1 MNATRINALISGGI
15 DALPFWMMAAV
26 IIGATALAHA
36 ALKYLHYRLRRLNDS
51 RLHLLSAT
59 AKAVHPP
66 LVGALWV
73 YGLFGAAHYLIP
85 TDVQGHA
92 LILTAA
98 HFFAALLGVWLLIRV
113 CRRLVEVMD
122 RWGDGRTTM
131 LERFLVPFMARCLAA
146 LIPIFVLFSIFP
158 VFVTSASLDTA
169 LHNLTSL
176 ILIGSIAGVLIHG
189 VNISERALSE
199 RYRFDVEEN
208 EDAVA
213 RKVHT
218 QITVLRKLI
227 NFVIVILALAS
238 MLMVFE
244 KVRQLG
250 ASILASAGI
259 LGVVLGFAAQKVLGN
274 LIAGIQIALTQ
285 PIQLNDSV
293 IVEGEW
299 GWVEE
304 LTLTYAVVRTW
315 DWRRVVLPITYFVDH
330 PFENW
335 TRRDKD
341 LIGVVILYVDYQL
354 PMAPLRAECQRI
366 AEASPFWT
374 GRVCKVQML
383 EMTDRN
389 KQLRVLISSSG
400 GPNTFDLRC
409 EIREGLIDFICQHYP
424 QHLPTVRLDLPQR
437 DGGNLPQPP
446 LAESLTDDAE
456 SQADDATSPTED
468 DRQMANGVTA
478 GEARV
483 KHG

>member
-1 MNATRINALISGGI
+1 MNASTLNATAIDTASINTMIAQWL
-15 DALPFWMMAAV
+15 DALPFWITAAA
-26 IIGATALAHA
+26 IIGATVIAHA
-36 ALKYLHYRLRRLNDS
+36 LLKYVHFRLRSLDAG
-51 RLHLLSAT
+51 RLHLLGTT
-59 AKAVHPP
+59 AKSIHPP
-66 LVGALWV
+66 LVGVLWV
-73 YGLFGAAHYLIP
+73 YGLFGATHFLIP
-85 TDVQGHA
+85 EEVEGHS
-92 LILTAA
+92 LIMPVA
-98 HFFAALLGVWLLIRV
+98 HFAAALLGVWLLIRLS
-113 CRRLVEVMD
+113 RRLVTTMD
-122 RWGDGRTTM
+122 RWGDSRTSI

-158 VFVTSASLDTA
+158 IFVTSVSLDSA
-169 LHNLTSL
+169 LHDLTSL
-176 ILIGSIAGVLIHG
+176 ILIGAIAGVLIHG
-189 VNISERALSE
+189 VNIIERALSE
-199 RYRFDVEEN
+199 RYRFDDD
-208 EDAVA
+208 DAVA

-227 NFVIVILALAS
+227 NFVIIILALAS
-238 MLMVFE
+238 MLMVFD

-259 LGVVLGFAAQKVLGN
+259 LGVVLGFSAQKVLGN

-341 LIGVVILYVDYQL
+341 LIGVVILYADYHL
-354 PMAPLRAECQRI
+354 PMEPLRAECQRI

-374 GRVCKVQML
+374 GRVCKVQLL
-383 EMTDRN
+383 EMTERN

-409 EIREGLIDFICQHYP
+409 EIREGLIDFICRNYP
-424 QHLPTVRLDLPQR
+424 EHLPTMRLDMPQR
-437 DGGNLPQPP
+437 DGGNTRQTP
-446 LAESLTDDAE
+446 LSDSAASLARGDAQGDIQ
-456 SQADDATSPTED
+456 SKA
-468 DRQMANGVTA
+468 
-478 GEARV
+478 
-483 KHG
+483 

>member
-1 MNATRINALISGGI
+1 MDVSTINAWITDSLE
-15 DALPFWMMAAV
+15 AFPFWVAAAAL
-26 IIGATALAHA
+26 IGATVLAHA
-36 ALKYLHYRLRRLNDS
+36 GLKYLHFRLRRLNES
-51 RLHLLSAT
+51 RFHVLSTT

-66 LVGALWV
+66 LVGALWG
-73 YGLFGAAHYLIP
+73 YGLFGAAYYLIP
-85 TDVQGHA
+85 SSIQGHS
-92 LILTAA
+92 LIMTVA
-98 HFFAALLGVWLLIRV
+98 HFFAALMGVWLLIRV
-113 CRRLVEVMD
+113 CRRLVQLMD
-122 RWGDGRTTM
+122 RWGDKRTSM

-158 VFVTSASLDTA
+158 VFITSASLDAA

-176 ILIGSIAGVLIHG
+176 ILIGSIAGVLVHG

-199 RYRFDVEEN
+199 RYKFDD

-227 NFVIVILALAS
+227 NFIIIILAVAS
-238 MLMVFE
+238 MLMVFD

-341 LIGVVILYVDYQL
+341 LIGVVILYADYHL
-354 PMAPLRAECQRI
+354 PMEPLREECQRI
-366 AEASPFWT
+366 ADNSPFWT
-374 GRVCKVQML
+374 GRVCKIQML
-383 EMTDRN
+383 EMTERN
-389 KQLRVLISSSG
+389 KQMRVLISSSG

-409 EIREGLIDFICQHYP
+409 EIREGLIDFICEHYP
-424 QHLPTVRLDLPQR
+424 QYLPTVRLDMPQR
-437 DGGNLPQPP
+437 DGSNTPEPP
-446 LAESLTDDAE
+446 LSETHPPGNGNPLKDA
-456 SQADDATSPTED
+456 SA
-468 DRQMANGVTA
+468 A
-478 GEARV
+478 G
-483 KHG
+483 

>member
-1 MNATRINALISGGI
+1 MNASVINATVINNMIAEWL
-15 DALPFWMMAAV
+15 DALPFWITAAV
-26 IIGATALAHA
+26 IIGATVVAHA
-36 ALKYLHYRLRRLNDS
+36 LLKYIHFRLRRLNES
-51 RLHLLSAT
+51 RLRLLSTT

-66 LVGALWV
+66 LVGVLWV
-73 YGLFGAAHYLIP
+73 YGLFGAAYFLIP
-85 TDVQGHA
+85 VEVEGHS
-92 LILTAA
+92 LIMTVA
-98 HFFAALLGVWLLIRV
+98 HFCAALLGVWLLIRLA
-113 CRRLVEVMD
+113 RRLVTTMD
-122 RWGDGRTTM
+122 RWGDSRTSM
-131 LERFLVPFMARCLAA
+131 LERFLVPFMARCVAA

-158 VFVTSASLDTA
+158 VFITSASLDSA

-189 VNISERALSE
+189 VNISERAVSE
-199 RYRFDVEEN
+199 RYRFDD

-227 NFVIVILALAS
+227 NFIIIILALAS

-259 LGVVLGFAAQKVLGN
+259 LGVVLGFSAQKVLGN

-341 LIGVVILYVDYQL
+341 LIGVVILYADYHL
-354 PMAPLRAECQRI
+354 PMEPLRAECQRI
-366 AEASPFWT
+366 ADNSPFWT
-374 GRVCKVQML
+374 GRVCKVQMT
-383 EMTDRN
+383 ERN
-389 KQLRVLISSSG
+389 KQMRVLISSSG

-424 QHLPTVRLDLPQR
+424 QHLPTVRLDMPQR
-437 DGGNLPQPP
+437 DGGNAPEPP
-446 LAESLTDDAE
+446 LSESNATPTGNSLTSATNAGG
-456 SQADDATSPTED
+456 SQP
-468 DRQMANGVTA
+468 A
-478 GEARV
+478 G
-483 KHG
+483 

>member
-1 MNATRINALISGGI
+1 MNASVINATFINTLIARWL
-15 DALPFWMMAAV
+15 DALPFWITAAA
-26 IIGATALAHA
+26 IIGATLVAHA
-36 ALKYLHYRLRRLNDS
+36 LLKYVHFRLRRLDAS
-51 RLHLLSAT
+51 RLHLLSTT

-66 LVGALWV
+66 LVGVLWV
-73 YGLFGAAHYLIP
+73 YGLFGAAYFLIP
-85 TDVQGHA
+85 DEVQGHS
-92 LILTAA
+92 LIMTVA
-98 HFFAALLGVWLLIRV
+98 HFTAALLGVWLLIRLS
-113 CRRLVEVMD
+113 RRLVTTMD
-122 RWGDGRTTM
+122 RWGDSRTSI
-131 LERFLVPFMARCLAA
+131 LERFLVPFMARCLAV
-146 LIPIFVLFSIFP
+146 LIPILVLFSLFPIFI
-158 VFVTSASLDTA
+158 TSVSLDSA
-169 LHNLTSL
+169 LHDLTSL
-176 ILIGSIAGVLIHG
+176 ILIGAIAGVLIHG

-199 RYRFDVEEN
+199 RYKFDD
-208 EDAVA
+208 EDAIA

-227 NFVIVILALAS
+227 NFVIIILALAS
-238 MLMVFE
+238 MLMVFD

-259 LGVVLGFAAQKVLGN
+259 LGVVLGFSAQKVLGN

-293 IVEGEW
+293 IVEDEW

-341 LIGVVILYVDYQL
+341 LIGVVILYVDYHL

-366 AEASPFWT
+366 AEASPFWS

-383 EMTDRN
+383 EMTERN

-409 EIREGLIDFICQHYP
+409 EIREGLIDFICQNYP
-424 QHLPTVRLDLPQR
+424 EHLPTVRLDMPQR
-437 DGGNLPQPP
+437 NGDNTPQPP
-446 LAESLTDDAE
+446 LS
-456 SQADDATSPTED
+456 DATALTPEE
-468 DRQMANGVTA
+468 N
-478 GEARV
+478 GEAGGPANSP
-483 KHG
+483 KP

>member
-1 MNATRINALISGGI
+1 MKASVIDTTVAAWL
-15 DALPFWMMAAV
+15 DALPFWLTAA
-26 IIGATALAHA
+26 IIVVVTIAAHA
-36 ALKYLHYRLRRLNDS
+36 LLKYVHFRLRRLGDS
-51 RLHLLSAT
+51 RHSLLGT
-59 AKAVHPP
+59 TVKAVHPP
-66 LVGALWV
+66 LVGVLWV
-73 YGLFGAAHYLIP
+73 YGLFGAAHFLVP
-85 TDVQGHA
+85 NAVEGHA
-92 LILTAA
+92 LIMTVA
-98 HFFAALLGVWLLIRV
+98 HFCAALLGVWLLIRL
-113 CRRLVEVMD
+113 CRRLVATMD
-122 RWGDGRTTM
+122 RWGDSRTSI

-146 LIPIFVLFSIFP
+146 LIPIFVLFSLFP
-158 VFVTSASLDTA
+158 VFITSARLDAA
-169 LHNLTSL
+169 LHDLTSL

-189 VNISERALSE
+189 INISERALSE
-199 RYRFDVEEN
+199 RYKFDD

-227 NFVIVILALAS
+227 NFIIVILALAS

-259 LGVVLGFAAQKVLGN
+259 LGVVLGFSAQKVLGN

-341 LIGVVILYVDYQL
+341 LIGVVILYVDYHL
-354 PMAPLRAECQRI
+354 PMEPLRAECQRI

-383 EMTDRN
+383 EMTERN

-409 EIREGLIDFICQHYP
+409 EIREGLIDFICANYP
-424 QHLPTVRLDLPQR
+424 EYLPTLRLDVPQR
-437 DGGNLPQPP
+437 DGGSTPP
-446 LAESLTDDAE
+446 DPATTRVAG
-456 SQADDATSPTED
+456 ADNRGSRIGPA
-468 DRQMANGVTA
+468 Q
-478 GEARV
+478 
-483 KHG
+483 